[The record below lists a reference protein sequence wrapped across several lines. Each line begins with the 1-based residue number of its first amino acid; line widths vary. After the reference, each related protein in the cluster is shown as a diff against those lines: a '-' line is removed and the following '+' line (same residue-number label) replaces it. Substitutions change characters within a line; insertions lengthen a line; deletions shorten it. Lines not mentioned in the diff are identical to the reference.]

1 MNIFNFIIP
10 DNRSI
15 SNMINVLFYVFVL
28 GIIVSIP
35 DFFRQITKDTG
46 NNEVIRDFEISYK
59 PCKMAS
65 FEEDIEKNM
74 KILFPKTN
82 DTILFNHR
90 NHVVFFKDGYFS
102 NNTFKIVDGL
112 EQKTDLINKI
122 NRWKICLKDIDF
134 NSRNYE
140 VLNRIDELKS
150 KYDMYVDYEI
160 EEPKTDVI
168 KNITK
173 LETILGNNDFLFKI
187 FDNDLEELD
196 FSIYKQVN
204 ELIDLIKLLKNI
216 KGI

>member
-90 NHVVFFKDGYFS
+90 NRATCRFPQTT
-102 NNTFKIVDGL
+102 NNL
-112 EQKTDLINKI
+112 
-122 NRWKICLKDIDF
+122 
-134 NSRNYE
+134 S
-140 VLNRIDELKS
+140 
-150 KYDMYVDYEI
+150 
-160 EEPKTDVI
+160 
-168 KNITK
+168 
-173 LETILGNNDFLFKI
+173 
-187 FDNDLEELD
+187 
-196 FSIYKQVN
+196 
-204 ELIDLIKLLKNI
+204 
-216 KGI
+216 